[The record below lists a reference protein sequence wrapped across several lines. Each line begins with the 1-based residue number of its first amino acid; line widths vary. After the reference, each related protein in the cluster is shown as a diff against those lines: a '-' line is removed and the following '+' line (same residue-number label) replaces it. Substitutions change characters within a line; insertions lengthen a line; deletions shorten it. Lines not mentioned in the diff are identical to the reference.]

1 MITLM
6 TGDNSFEIERYIQN
20 EIHNFAGQVENID
33 AEYINLNNLPDL
45 LMGVSLFSQK
55 RFIIIRRLSQN
66 SSIWKIIGDWLDKI
80 SDDINLIIIE
90 PTLDKRTSA
99 YKAISKIGDIKEFVS
114 WSDRDYLKAEQWVM
128 DEAKKQGFELNK
140 ENARLLV
147 RKVGV
152 DQWQLFHALEKL
164 AVLDNVTSKVIDNV
178 IETNSFENAL
188 NLLESAI
195 QGDVMVVRKTIF
207 NIKNRDDP
215 HRLFALLSSQAFN
228 ILAIYASENSK
239 NVSNDLGVHPYVV
252 TKLSPIAKKLGKS
265 GIVKLIN
272 ILVKTDD
279 NLKTSKVEPWIL
291 IENSLIKITA
301 I

>member
-1 MITLM
+1 MITLL

-20 EIHNFAGQVENID
+20 KIHNFAGQVENID

-128 DEAKKQGFELNK
+128 DEG
-140 ENARLLV
+140 
-147 RKVGV
+147 
-152 DQWQLFHALEKL
+152 
-164 AVLDNVTSKVIDNV
+164 
-178 IETNSFENAL
+178 
-188 NLLESAI
+188 
-195 QGDVMVVRKTIF
+195 
-207 NIKNRDDP
+207 
-215 HRLFALLSSQAFN
+215 
-228 ILAIYASENSK
+228 
-239 NVSNDLGVHPYVV
+239 
-252 TKLSPIAKKLGKS
+252 
-265 GIVKLIN
+265 
-272 ILVKTDD
+272 
-279 NLKTSKVEPWIL
+279 
-291 IENSLIKITA
+291 
-301 I
+301 